1 MLHGI
6 IYGRS
11 YVALLRQLPKLGNSW
26 MQLLEI
32 WNRHWKLFALEVSR
46 SMVAWYVWL
55 LPNVTNMNDLL
66 IPIGISDT
74 TIWTTYWSSWYFS
87 ELAVKLSGF
96 TIVVNLHQSPPPL
109 DEPDLEGCLKISPE
123 GQHPVAD
130 SKSTRALAT
139 ASTTGGQRWVES
151 NGEGRGKGWA
161 LQNHRSQT
169 AKCYF
174 WSEDPNAEVARKCV
188 KTKCA
193 FMPWEKRPDEVRL
206 PETLSSYRTGP
217 KDLRNHTWKQLL
229 EATSHTGNLLVLLA
243 CVCVCVH

>member
-1 MLHGI
+1 
-6 IYGRS
+6 
-11 YVALLRQLPKLGNSW
+11 
-26 MQLLEI
+26 
-32 WNRHWKLFALEVSR
+32 
-46 SMVAWYVWL
+46 
-55 LPNVTNMNDLL
+55 MNDVL
-66 IPIGISDT
+66 IVLVFLRIGRQAFWIHNRSQPPSKSTIGWARFRGLPQDIS
-74 TIWTTYWSSWYFS
+74 
-87 ELAVKLSGF
+87 
-96 TIVVNLHQSPPPL
+96 P
-109 DEPDLEGCLKISPE
+109 PE

-174 WSEDPNAEVARKCV
+174 WSEDSNAEVARKCV

-217 KDLRNHTWKQLL
+217 KDLRSHTWKQLL
-229 EATSHTGNLLVLLA
+229 EATSHTGNLLA
-243 CVCVCVH
+243 CVCVH